1 MSAFTDNLP
10 ILAELLILLIAIGFA
25 IQQIRSIN
33 RLQRERA
40 DKENAAKAQTG
51 CEEQDGSKR

>member
-10 ILAELLILLIAIGFA
+10 ILAELLILLVAIGFA

-40 DKENAAKAQTG
+40 EKEAAEREKT
-51 CEEQDGSKR
+51 DGA